1 MKRTKS
7 AKGTHMR
14 TTAIPAL
21 LATMALLLLAT
32 GGASAQYLTVT
43 DGNSA

>member
-32 GGASAQYLTVT
+32 GGRKRPVSHRHRRHSA
-43 DGNSA
+43 